1 MALTARPLR
10 RRGARSG
17 EDGADQ
23 SRMTLVE
30 HLRELRG
37 RLVKSVL
44 AIAAG
49 TVVGW
54 VAYAPLF
61 DLLISPFTAS
71 IARLAKER
79 DLNAQLALTGIADAF
94 LLQTKIALV
103 AGIVLASPVWLY
115 QLWAFIVPG
124 LHRHE
129 RKWTLVF
136 GAIAGPLF
144 FAGVVLGYFM
154 LPKGLELLIS
164 FTPAEVANL
173 VQVDRYLSF
182 VLRILLVFG
191 IAFEIPLFVIL
202 LNLAGVVSGR
212 QLGRWRSWIAFATFV
227 FAAVAT
233 PSTDPI
239 TMLCLALPMTGL
251 FLVSEVIARMV
262 DRRRGAAS
270 GEPDYTAL
278 PDDVASPLAPAGD
291 PADDRPSQLDGS

>member
-1 MALTARPLR
+1 M
-10 RRGARSG
+10 S
-17 EDGADQ
+17 
-23 SRMTLVE
+23 LVE

-37 RLVKSVL
+37 RLAKSLL

-49 TVVGW
+49 TVIGW
-54 VAYAPLF
+54 VAYEPLF
-61 DLLISPFTAS
+61 DLLIAPFTSS
-71 IARLAKER
+71 IARLDREG
-79 DLNAQLALTGIADAF
+79 DINAQLALSGIADAF

-136 GAIAGPLF
+136 VAVAGPLF
-144 FAGVVLGYFM
+144 FAGVLLGYVL
-154 LPKGLELLIS
+154 LPKGLELLLG
-164 FTPAEVANL
+164 FTPADVANL

-212 QLGRWRSWIAFATFV
+212 QLGRWRSWIIFAAFV

-251 FLVSEVIARMV
+251 FLVSEVIARAV
-262 DRRRGAAS
+262 DRRRAAAS
-270 GEPDYTAL
+270 AEPDYATL
-278 PDDVASPLAPAGD
+278 PDDVASPLPPSRD
-291 PADDRPSQLDGS
+291 PADDRPSRLDGS